1 MTVQEMKY
9 WLNELPDNARIM
21 FKPENSNY
29 AEDITFNGMGKK
41 NIIAFWGA
49 DFEAIVLQS
58 AGQAG
63 NIDD

>member
-9 WLNELPDNARIM
+9 WLDELPDNARIM
-21 FKPENSNY
+21 FKPENSRY
-29 AEDITFNGMGKK
+29 AEDITFNGCKK
-41 NIIAFWGA
+41 ENIIAFWGG

-63 NIDD
+63 GIE

>member
-29 AEDITFNGMGKK
+29 AEDITFNGCKK
-41 NIIAFWGA
+41 RNIIAFFGN
-49 DFEAIVLQS
+49 DFEAIVLS
-58 AGQAG
+58 SDGQAG
-63 NIDD
+63 RIDN